1 MKTKQ
6 KKKKNACKNLIK
18 INIINKSN
26 KAITLISLVVTIILL
41 IILAGITINISIGKN
56 GLFSRAKE
64 ANSEY
69 KQISAREQL
78 ERTLAYALIEK
89 ETNKNYNSE
98 DFLDN
103 ILRNENMQV
112 IGNNVIVENFNFEID
127 REKLIICK
135 FIGNA
140 EIKVEKQV
148 QEYLGKNENGKYEAN
163 LLIVIESKIEI
174 ESITFINPD
183 KTELK
188 VEVNELKVAKDIN
201 MEFDEEYIVKI
212 KTKDGKEEIKRLV
225 ESSQEDIKNVE
236 DLISFRD
243 KVNKGLT
250 YIGKTINLVQDI
262 DLSNIC
268 GENINGETISF
279 EPIGN
284 NSNFGGIFDGKN
296 HTIKNIF
303 INEPSKNSALFVNI
317 VNSEIKNLKL
327 DSGNIKGGAYTGG
340 ICATSTS
347 SVIYNCINNVN
358 IEGGSHCTGGIV
370 GYAINTII
378 ENCANISDI
387 NGTMRTGGIMGAAEG
402 NCKILKSYNKGK
414 ISSKSTGSGDATY
427 MSAGICAGTGCNK
440 GGEFVIENCYNIGD
454 IYGKTHTSGIYTR
467 PAGGGNHKILNCYSA
482 GKLTGN
488 YIYAISGFYD
498 SYRGTPNMILNN
510 NYWLSGCGS
519 SYGRYSSSNVN
530 ATPKSESD
538 LKGLAKILGEEYIED
553 GKNINKEGNIEDNIN
568 EDGNIIYINNG
579 YPILKWQVT
588 N

>member
-112 IGNNVIVENFNFEID
+112 IGNNEID

-268 GENINGETISF
+268 GENINGETI
-279 EPIGN
+279 
-284 NSNFGGIFDGKN
+284 
-296 HTIKNIF
+296 
-303 INEPSKNSALFVNI
+303 
-317 VNSEIKNLKL
+317 
-327 DSGNIKGGAYTGG
+327 
-340 ICATSTS
+340 
-347 SVIYNCINNVN
+347 
-358 IEGGSHCTGGIV
+358 
-370 GYAINTII
+370 II
-378 ENCANISDI
+378 LEEYL
-387 NGTMRTGGIMGAAEG
+387 M
-402 NCKILKSYNKGK
+402 
-414 ISSKSTGSGDATY
+414 
-427 MSAGICAGTGCNK
+427 
-440 GGEFVIENCYNIGD
+440 
-454 IYGKTHTSGIYTR
+454 GKTI
-467 PAGGGNHKILNCYSA
+467 
-482 GKLTGN
+482 
-488 YIYAISGFYD
+488 
-498 SYRGTPNMILNN
+498 
-510 NYWLSGCGS
+510 
-519 SYGRYSSSNVN
+519 
-530 ATPKSESD
+530 
-538 LKGLAKILGEEYIED
+538 
-553 GKNINKEGNIEDNIN
+553 
-568 EDGNIIYINNG
+568 
-579 YPILKWQVT
+579 Q
-588 N
+588 